1 MNAHEA
7 NRKRTILLVEDE
19 ASTRQFLRAVL
30 TGSDFS
36 VLESSNGMEA
46 LRLMESHRPEID
58 LLLADVIMPQM
69 GGRELAARL
78 RISNPN
84 LKVLFISGYEH
95 SLIGRLDTGTD
106 FLQKPFTVDKLRL
119 KIEKLL
125 G

>member
-1 MNAHEA
+1 MNGHEA

-19 ASTRQFLRAVL
+19 ASTRQFLQAVL

-36 VLESSNGMEA
+36 VLESPNGMEA

-78 RISNPN
+78 RVSNPN

-119 KIEKLL
+119 KIKKLL